1 MVTGPN
7 SKLKTLDDLVG
18 KTIGISRF
26 GSGSHL
32 MSFVLADEK
41 GWIGD
46 KEKLFKFSV
55 QHDFTQLRNSVQTG
69 KKLKLKKN

>member
-1 MVTGPN
+1 
-7 SKLKTLDDLVG
+7 VG

-46 KEKLFKFSV
+46 KDKLFKFSV
-55 QHDFTQLRNSVQTG
+55 QHNFAQLRSSVQSG
-69 KKLKLKKN
+69 KIYLFLYFLFFFFLIFDFFFNL